1 MDTGG
6 GPFSSSLTQFVKSGP
21 LSGGIR
27 GRGTGGRRGDAYRW
41 ILDIY
46 AIVYTC
52 AACGRDAWTAF
63 APGPAGGGSR
73 HPGGRGRGAPDGLR
87 PSGPS
92 LVPGVDVGP
101 AAPQRAGPPGA
112 PMDLTSSG
120 EMDSPCGKVPALPGR
135 LDGAF
140 APGPAG
146 AGRDI
151 RAGKGEEPLT
161 ACGLPAPHSYRALMF
176 ARMSLMTSEISG
188 VVFLSFSIRSMEW
201 STVVWSR
208 FSNSLPISLRERL
221 VISRMR

>member
-6 GPFSSSLTQFVKSGP
+6 GRFSSSLTQFVKSGP

-27 GRGTGGRRGDAYRW
+27 GRGTGGRRWDAYRW

-63 APGPAGGGSR
+63 AS
-73 HPGGRGRGAPDGLR
+73 
-87 PSGPS
+87 
-92 LVPGVDVGP
+92 
-101 AAPQRAGPPGA
+101 
-112 PMDLTSSG
+112 
-120 EMDSPCGKVPALPGR
+120 
-135 LDGAF
+135 
-140 APGPAG
+140 GPAG
-146 AGRDI
+146 AGQDI
-151 RAGKGEEPLT
+151 RAGDAHSYRALILARLLPSGQARRGPRWISHPRARWTRPAARSRLCRDAWT
-161 ACGLPAPHSYRALMF
+161 ALSRRAPPGAGQDIRAGDAHSYRALMF